1 MPGNMSIISK
11 AGRNASKLIKTMQP
25 KMDLLP
31 LTETDVTEFLQKISD
46 ILDNAASIAPK
57 LSDDEKFYSILKAFV
72 DAVRA
77 DTETVKEIT
86 SLFKTVQGNNTWQW
100 RSKLQINKKLD

>member
-11 AGRNASKLIKTMQP
+11 AGRNASELMRTMRP
-25 KMDLLP
+25 KMNLLP
-31 LTETDVTEFLQKISD
+31 FTETDFTKFLQKISD
-46 ILDNAASIAPK
+46 ILDNMATMAPA
-57 LSDDEKFYSILKAFV
+57 LSNDKKFYSILKAFV

-86 SLFKTVQGNNTWQW
+86 SLFKTVQGNDTWQQ
-100 RSKLQINKKLD
+100 RTKFNKIKKWV